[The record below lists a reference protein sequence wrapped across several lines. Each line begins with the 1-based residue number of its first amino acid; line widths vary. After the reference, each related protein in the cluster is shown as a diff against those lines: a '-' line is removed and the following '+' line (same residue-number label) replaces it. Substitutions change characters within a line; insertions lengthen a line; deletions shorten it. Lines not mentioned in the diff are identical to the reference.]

1 MPSND
6 SGNDSIS
13 LSNFIEEVTGSDPIR
28 IEEDFGHGFVRL
40 RSSEAERRQAAQDI
54 RSSEDVVI
62 ELLRNSRDAG
72 AKNIYVATGRIGDI
86 RTLIVIDDGLGIP
99 ASMEEKIFQP
109 RVTSKLDTAHMDKWG
124 LHGRGMALFSIAEN
138 SLEHCVVYSSEGH
151 GTSIKI
157 TLSMTDISEKKDQ
170 STFPYFEIVEGVFQM
185 RGPKN
190 IQRVICE
197 FAIDN
202 RNDVNVYYGSFT
214 EICATLY
221 SKGIQLV
228 PAKERIFSSSRIY
241 HGAAEMLSYANDP
254 DAFRDIASLLG
265 LQISSRSARR
275 ILDGEIKP
283 LETVFSLVESSMAF
297 GREEEP
303 SPEDGI
309 AMPSITEQK
318 THFNPRITKPD
329 LREFEGKVISA
340 FDDLS
345 EKYYLENQVPKISVK
360 RGKLIIEFDLLENSQ
375 GTH

>member
-1 MPSND
+1 MPSNA

-72 AKNIYVATGRIGDI
+72 AKNIYVATGRVGDI
-86 RTLIVIDDGLGIP
+86 RTLIVIDDGFGIP

-138 SLEHCVVYSSEGH
+138 SLEHAVVYSSEGH
-151 GTSIKI
+151 GTSIRI
-157 TLSMTDISEKKDQ
+157 TLSMNDVSEKKDQ
-170 STFPYFEIVEGVFQM
+170 STFPYFEIVDGIFQM

-197 FAIDN
+197 FAIEN
-202 RNDVNVYYGSFT
+202 RDTVNVYLGSFT

-228 PAKERIFSSSRIY
+228 PAKERIFSSNHIY
-241 HGAAEMLSYANDP
+241 RGAAEMLSYANDP
-254 DAFRDIASLLG
+254 DTFRDIASLLG

-283 LETVFSLVESSMAF
+283 LRTVFSLVESSMAF
-297 GREEEP
+297 GTEED
-303 SPEDGI
+303 SLPEQPVDVPQI
-309 AMPSITEQK
+309 SEQK

-329 LREFEGKVISA
+329 LREFEGKVIEA
-340 FDDLS
+340 FDELS
-345 EKYYLENQVPKISVK
+345 EKYYLENQAPKISVR
-360 RGKLIIEFDLLENSQ
+360 RGKLIIEFDLLEKSE
-375 GTH
+375 GSR